1 MLDIIV
7 DLVEYFYDE
16 VSLSIGIG
24 MISYGDIVKVVIFF
38 NLFCGLRNDILKF
51 IKEVKYQGGL
61 NEDFM

>member
-24 MISYGDIVKVVIFF
+24 MIIYGDIVKVVIFF